1 MSKKRT
7 IFYDFKSN
15 IDFDLPS
22 RKMLVKRLGD
32 YDVLAEY
39 TICALRDFQHNIAH
53 SGISK
58 KQFFKD
64 KIKKH
69 RINMGSYVEYKDME
83 HDLCMLFMINSYAML
98 NEFVIAYRDDI
109 RDLIKYDFKLS
120 DKEGISKV
128 EKLNISLEEIGIK
141 SACPIWIQQCLNYY
155 RYVRNATA
163 HNDGLK
169 KKCDEAYKFINID
182 QMHSEYPI
190 FKDKA
195 PNPVSH
201 IKIDDFYL
209 YSACIKHY
217 ANYLVMALKGKV
229 DWANVWQTHHLFQR
243 KNIPKET
250 NPVSWVNGILTKYNC
265 HVTRAV
271 RDQIVEYIKAN
282 KQ

>member
-22 RKMLVKRLGD
+22 RKQLEKRLGE

-39 TICALRDFQHNIAH
+39 TICSLRDFQHNIMH
-53 SGISK
+53 SGTNK
-58 KQFFKD
+58 KQFFKE
-64 KIKKH
+64 KIMKH
-69 RINMGSYVEYKDME
+69 KINMGSYVERQNME
-83 HDLCMLFMINSYAML
+83 RDLCMLFMINSYAML
-98 NEFVIAYRDDI
+98 NEFIISYRDDI
-109 RDLIKYDFKLS
+109 RDLIKSDFSLS

-128 EKLNISLEEIGIK
+128 EKLNISLEKIGIK
-141 SACPIWIQQCLNYY
+141 SVCPIWILQCLDYY
-155 RYVRNATA
+155 RYIRNTTA

-169 KKCDEAYKFINID
+169 KQCDEAYDLID
-182 QMHSEYPI
+182 TKQMHSVYPI
-190 FKDKA
+190 FKDRA
-195 PNPVSH
+195 PNSVNH

-229 DWANVWQTHHLFQR
+229 NWATIGQTHHLFQR
-243 KNIPKET
+243 KNIPKGT

-265 HVTRAV
+265 HATQAD
-271 RDQIVEYIKAN
+271 RDQIIEYIKAN
-282 KQ
+282 K

>member
-7 IFYDFKSN
+7 TFYDFKSN

-22 RKMLVKRLGD
+22 RKQLEKRLGD
-32 YDVLAEY
+32 DDVLAEY
-39 TICALRDFQHNIAH
+39 TICALRDFQYSVAH
-53 SGISK
+53 SGINK
-58 KQFFKD
+58 KQFFKER
-64 KIKKH
+64 IMKH
-69 RINMGSYVEYKDME
+69 KINMGSYVEYNNME

-98 NEFVIAYRDDI
+98 NEFIIAFRDDI

-141 SACPIWIQQCLNYY
+141 SACPIWILQCLNYY

-163 HNDGLK
+163 HNDGIEIQ
-169 KKCDEAYKFINID
+169 CDEAYKLID
-182 QMHSEYPI
+182 IKQIHSVYPT

-195 PNPVSH
+195 PNPVNH
-201 IKIDDFYL
+201 IKIDDFYF

-229 DWANVWQTHHLFQR
+229 DWANIGQTHHLFQR
-243 KNIPKET
+243 KNIPKGT
-250 NPVSWVNGILTKYNC
+250 NPMTWVNGILTRYNC
-265 HVTRAV
+265 HATQAV

-282 KQ
+282 K